1 MTILDILRHNGE
13 HPVLVR
19 PTETVLSTVRLMN
32 ERGVSAV
39 IVEDDHLRP
48 AAIFTERDF
57 ARAVAKFGA
66 PALSL
71 PVGPLSNAPLIT
83 CRAEDR
89 IEAALAVMTRA
100 KIRHLPV
107 MQDGQLVAVV
117 NIGDLARQRLRD
129 KELEAEVLLELSRR
143 HG

>member
-89 IEAALAVMTRA
+89 IEA